1 MVRRMPA
8 TRNSGGHD
16 HKMLNIYTNTF
27 CRPDYVQVLAD
38 ALALTVQEEY
48 RFSVIVQPGG
58 LRREWRNVAEVID
71 GTMTGYAAW
80 RDTARFMNDN
90 TRTVI
95 VHDDCVPMLPWDS
108 SIFQA
113 PACTRRGGS
122 TVQFYIGPAQ
132 PAIPMIVATRV
143 MEAVHCPGR
152 WSAGLCEAAANAYA
166 ETMFDGTFLHID
178 KGTLGSPSCGAN
190 QYKPALVEAICNE
203 LGIEKPDDLTPEEL
217 AIHPG
222 KDIRSPRPMGLGDMV
237 ASGLSAVGITKERVS
252 QIAGRDCGCKK
263 RQQALN
269 ELGKKFGIG

>member
-1 MVRRMPA
+1 MPTA
-8 TRNSGGHD
+8 RQRHGHD

-27 CRPDYVQVLAD
+27 CRPDYVQLLAD
-38 ALALTVQEEY
+38 ALTLTVQEEY

-80 RDTARFMNDN
+80 RDTAKFMNDE

-95 VHDDCVPMLPWDS
+95 LHDDCVPVLPWDA
-108 SIFQA
+108 SIFPA

-122 TVQFYIGPAQ
+122 TVQFYFGPARQ
-132 PAIPMIVATRV
+132 AYPAIVATRV
-143 MEAVHCPGR
+143 MEASRCADR
-152 WSAGLCEAAANAYA
+152 WSGELCKAAADAYA
-166 ETMFDGTFLHID
+166 ESMLDGTFLHID
-178 KGTLGSPSCGAN
+178 KGTIGSPSCGAN
-190 QYKPALVEAICNE
+190 QHKPALVEAICNE
-203 LGIEKPDDLTPEEL
+203 LGIEKPADLTPEEL

-222 KDIRSPRPMGLGDMV
+222 KNIRSPRPMGLGDMV